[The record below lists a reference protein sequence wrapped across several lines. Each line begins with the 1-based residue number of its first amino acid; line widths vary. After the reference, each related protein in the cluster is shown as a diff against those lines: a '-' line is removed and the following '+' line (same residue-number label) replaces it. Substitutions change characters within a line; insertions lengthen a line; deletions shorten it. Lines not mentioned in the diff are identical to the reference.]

1 MVVEIVM
8 LRAQTGVKRIHT
20 GIEAVCGWRNSR
32 RLRNVIHL
40 EVGTVVG
47 VAGRNVTKAKS
58 LISYNCTRCD
68 GSLTGGGGNW

>member
-1 MVVEIVM
+1 MPEV
-8 LRAQTGVKRIHT
+8 QTGVKRVHT
-20 GIEAVCGWRNSR
+20 GIEAVCGR
-32 RLRNVIHL
+32 RMINVIQL